1 MLKRIEAGLT
11 LLRMMSSSL
20 LRGSQLSSCIS
31 MSESLRNRHW
41 GAISTTDTLL
51 RVQ

>member
-1 MLKRIEAGLT
+1 MHKRSEAGLT

-20 LRGSQLSSCIS
+20 LHGSQLSSCFI
-31 MSESLRNRHW
+31 MSDSLRNRHW
-41 GAISTTDTLL
+41 GAIVVTDTLL